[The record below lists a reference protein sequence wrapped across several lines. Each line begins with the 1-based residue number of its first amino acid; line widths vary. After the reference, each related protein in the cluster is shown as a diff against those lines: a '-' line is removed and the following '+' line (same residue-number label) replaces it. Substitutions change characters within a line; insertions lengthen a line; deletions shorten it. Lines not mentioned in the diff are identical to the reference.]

1 MTYLLIPSRHI
12 IYSNEQFDALLAH
25 IKSHTYEKVIFAIT
39 SYNLNNC
46 KYSPVHIHHRISMV
60 NALITALQ
68 KEKEFSYA
76 IEVVPHF
83 STTGTYVGTVIKH
96 LAYATPYKLSEKN
109 TEVFVYGAYLEK
121 EFRSAGYVTYSA
133 IATDHVTLFRE
144 LFVNNNQEF
153 FNTHISPASRRV
165 VENEESL
172 LINAKKI
179 WLDTVLKDN
188 GGITDTRNYHTYT
201 SAMSNEAM
209 IQAKYN
215 DIRAY
220 IREGKIID
228 EGCAD
233 GALFVPIARDF
244 RDSDLV
250 GVEISN
256 DFIARAQERIREG
269 HFGGSFVTIL
279 QANLLQPIFE
289 DNFSDTVICNSTT
302 HEIWSY
308 NNKEDSL
315 KHYLSLKYKQL
326 REGGR
331 LIIRDVVGPKD
342 FDRTVLMRSLD
353 DDNQLFRKFMK
364 DFKHLRPEDT
374 YEEVTRGGVQY
385 IKANMKV
392 ISEYLLHKDYL
403 DNWESEVQEE
413 FCHLNASSWRA
424 CLEGC
429 NFKVVT
435 IAEYRS
441 DWIVK
446 NRFEGQIE
454 LCTEEGE
461 RVEYPNTN
469 IVIVAEK

>member
-1 MTYLLIPSRHI
+1 MLRYVQEGERSITDYYDTRKPIVFILDILLILLVI
-12 IYSNEQFDALLAH
+12 ISVALGVYFYFFYIEEISDIRIYDVTHKTTVNTGSLVPTKSKLNIKFKCSNISELMLLVSTD
-25 IKSHTYEKVIFAIT
+25 KSNSVFQATDVVTINESNRVGYTDNYVVDWVVPEFIFAKTCQLKIQ
-39 SYNLNNC
+39 SKLNVSI
-46 KYSPVHIHHRISMV
+46 Y
-60 NALITALQ
+60 ALSSIFEIKPIFTLVD
-68 KEKEFSYA
+68 F
-76 IEVVPHF
+76 
-83 STTGTYVGTVIKH
+83 GTV
-96 LAYATPYKLSEKN
+96 AD
-109 TEVFVYGAYLEK
+109 K
-121 EFRSAGYVTYSA
+121 EYYV
-133 IATDHVTLFRE
+133 
-144 LFVNNNQEF
+144 
-153 FNTHISPASRRV
+153 PG
-165 VENEESL
+165 
-172 LINAKKI
+172 LIQ
-179 WLDTVLKDN
+179 V
-188 GGITDTRNYHTYT
+188 
-201 SAMSNEAM
+201 
-209 IQAKYN
+209 KYD

-250 GVEISN
+250 GIEISN

-289 DNFSDTVICNSTT
+289 DDFSDTVICNSTT

-308 NNKEDSL
+308 NNKEESL

-326 REGGR
+326 REDGR

-342 FDRTVLMRSLD
+342 FEKIVLMRSLN
-353 DDNQLFRKFMK
+353 DDNQLFRKFMR
-364 DFKHLRPEDT
+364 DFKHLRPGDT

-385 IKANMKV
+385 IKANMKIV
-392 ISEYLLHKDYL
+392 SEYLLHKDYL

-413 FCHLNASSWRA
+413 FCHLNANSWRTY
-424 CLEGC
+424 LEGC

-435 IAEYRS
+435 ITEYRS

-446 NRFEGQIE
+446 NRFEGQVE
-454 LCTEEGE
+454 LYTEGGE